1 MHPHTRDS
9 VERKP
14 VRGTQPSHDTTWEA
28 VLRFRRGNRS
38 TSRPVWTRLRLLGER
53 VPALGFFAL
62 FAFLFVLWRREKRR
76 GGLLDE
82 SAPSKLP
89 TSPTTDSAST
99 ERRHLAPG
107 EPKQVEA

>member
-38 TSRPVWTRLRLLGER
+38 TSRPVGTRLRLLGER

-62 FAFLFVLWRREKRR
+62 FAFLVMAATPHRHGTAKRQTTR
-76 GGLLDE
+76 QLP
-82 SAPSKLP
+82 AP
-89 TSPTTDSAST
+89 
-99 ERRHLAPG
+99 
-107 EPKQVEA
+107 